1 MVLGILTDTLDPEG
15 PITAVDEALSTNNA
29 VQQFINNAKFQRTL
43 LDRFCGEIDQVA
55 PRFSAKKKN
64 GIPMY
69 QLARANEEFEIAP
82 SRVRI
87 DSIEVMAIHQTEW
100 PAIDLQVVCGK
111 GTYIRSLVRDIA
123 EALGTI
129 GYAQL
134 LVRDAIGNF
143 TLDSAVV
150 LDDVSPTHLNRAFS
164 I

>member
-1 MVLGILTDTLDPEG
+1 
-15 PITAVDEALSTNNA
+15 
-29 VQQFINNAKFQRTL
+29 
-43 LDRFCGEIDQVA
+43 
-55 PRFSAKKKN
+55 
-64 GIPMY
+64 
-69 QLARANEEFEIAP
+69 
-82 SRVRI
+82 
-87 DSIEVMAIHQTEW
+87 MAIHQTEW